1 MGGGG
6 RSVSDPTLSEL
17 QQEQLMHRPGGKDKN
32 AHICDTCGH
41 VGLAC
46 LSLLKDSQG
55 FAMSPSHVAW
65 FGLPHGMAAPGPHI
79 TNGPWGTKAKSTLPL
94 LTASESHRTSYPHS
108 VGY

>member
-65 FGLPHGMAAPGPHI
+65 FGLPHSMVAPSPHVSA
-79 TNGPWGTKAKSTLPL
+79 PGTKAKSALPF
-94 LTASESHRTSYPHS
+94 LTASKSYRAPYPHS